1 MVLTAHT
8 PALLVMDNIRTIL
21 FVLHVIY
28 LLMKLLVGQVV
39 YLQVASV
46 YHAARVQ
53 TLATNSGHNI
63 GQGSSRPPL
72 QLYQGPSMGSN

>member
-39 YLQVASV
+39 YLIMRPAP
-46 YHAARVQ
+46 ARGQ

-63 GQGSSRPPL
+63 GQVSSRPPL
-72 QLYQGPSMGSN
+72 QLYPVPSMGSN

>member
-1 MVLTAHT
+1 MLTAHT

-39 YLQVASV
+39 YLMRPAP
-46 YHAARVQ
+46 ARGQ

-63 GQGSSRPPL
+63 GQVSTRPPL
-72 QLYQGPSMGSN
+72 QLYPVPSMGSN